1 MVSKMSKPTILI
13 VDDDANLR
21 AGLRELFEQSEFAGQ
36 IFEAA
41 DGLEALSLDSRH
53 TPDLILLDVGMP
65 VMNGIEA
72 CSILKNRR
80 IDLKIIMLT
89 SHDDDRDIFAA
100 LAAGANGYCLKDADF
115 NRLAAAVN
123 AVLCG
128 DLWLDSSI
136 AQKVL
141 NALPK
146 SKSASSQK
154 KALYADLSDR
164 ESQVLQLIVDGL
176 ANQEIAEKL
185 AISKETVKTHIK
197 HLMDKL
203 AVSDRTQAAVK
214 AMRYGLVNT
223 QEPHPD

>member
-1 MVSKMSKPTILI
+1 MSKTTILI

-21 AGLRELFEQSEFAGQ
+21 AGLRELFEQSENIGQ

-41 DGLEALSLDSRH
+41 DGMEAMRVESRYS
-53 TPDLILLDVGMP
+53 PDLILLDVGMP
-65 VMNGIEA
+65 VMDGIEA
-72 CSILKNRR
+72 CSALKERR
-80 IDLKIIMLT
+80 SDLKIIMLT

-115 NRLAAAVN
+115 NRLEAAVN
-123 AVLCG
+123 AVICG

-141 NALPK
+141 NLLPRSKPK
-146 SKSASSQK
+146 SGQRKPI
-154 KALYADLSDR
+154 YAELSDR
-164 ESQVLQLIVDGL
+164 ESQVLQLIVEGFS
-176 ANQEIAEKL
+176 NQAIAEKL
-185 AISKETVKTHIK
+185 KISKETVKTHVR

-214 AMRYGLVNT
+214 ALRYGLVNT
-223 QEPHPD
+223 QELTTD